1 MIPIRLWLACLWL
14 FVCAGGAAKAQAS
27 PVPTVASYAKALGTV
42 QGALAQQSARLRDAA
57 SITPD
62 SIPLERLAH
71 QSLDA
76 FFVVAVPGG
85 APQPVNNTVLEQ
97 ALRRA
102 AGLPDA
108 QKRAIAYAQAARQI
122 AGLRADLRER
132 ETASPPSAVQASV
145 RAVLGRAEFDSDP
158 LPPPS
163 LWERLSD
170 WLGRLFSRHHRAAGP
185 APNISPAFIKTL
197 LIVVAAGAFALL
209 VAVLV
214 QGLRQRVRPPSAL
227 ALSEEEEALVEAR
240 DADSLR
246 ALAEEQGRQGEWRRA
261 FRLTY
266 LAALVALDTHGV
278 LRFDRSK
285 TNWEYLRA
293 LRAAGQGETYSALL
307 PFTREFDRIWYGGAQ
322 AIDSDY
328 AYAVGQ
334 YQSLTRT
341 NSIASAP
348 EAAGSF

>member
-1 MIPIRLWLACLWL
+1 MTFLRLWI
-14 FVCAGGAAKAQAS
+14 GGAWLLIGAGAVARAQQS
-27 PVPTVASYAKALGTV
+27 PLPTVASYAGALGTV
-42 QGALAQQSARLRDAA
+42 QAALSGQSARLRDAVP
-57 SITPD
+57 STPD
-62 SIPLERLAH
+62 SIAVERLVH
-71 QSLDA
+71 QRLNA
-76 FFVVAVPGG
+76 FSVVAAPGG
-85 APQPVNNTVLEQ
+85 APQPVSSTALEQ

-102 AGLPDA
+102 AGLPTA
-108 QKRAIAYAQAARQI
+108 QERATAYAQAAQQI
-122 AGLRADLRER
+122 AALRAALLSSK
-132 ETASPPSAVQASV
+132 AGVSPKSAQASV
-145 RAVLGRAEFDSDP
+145 QAVLGRAEFDSDP

-163 LWERLSD
+163 LLERLSD
-170 WLGRLFSRHHRAAGP
+170 WLGRLISRRHRAAGP
-185 APNISPAFIKTL
+185 APTLSPAFIKTL

-214 QGLRQRVRPPSAL
+214 QYLRQRARPPGAL

-266 LAALVALDTHGV
+266 LAALVALDTHGT

-293 LRAAGQGETYSALL
+293 LRAAGQGGTSAALL

-322 AIDSDY
+322 AGGSDY
-328 AYAVGQ
+328 AYAVAQ
-334 YQSLTRT
+334 YQSLTLSQST
-341 NSIASAP
+341 AAVP
-348 EAAGSF
+348 EAAVSS